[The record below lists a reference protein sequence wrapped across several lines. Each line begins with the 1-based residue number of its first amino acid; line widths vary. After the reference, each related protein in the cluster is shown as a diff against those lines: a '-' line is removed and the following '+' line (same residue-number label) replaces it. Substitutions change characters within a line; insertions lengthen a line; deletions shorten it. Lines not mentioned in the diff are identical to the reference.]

1 MTVTTTNFQENGT
14 LLRAIAVQ
22 HSFRL
27 DGQEVNVLRDVN
39 LTVGCGGSVA
49 LVGPSGSGKS
59 TLLGIL
65 GGLEQPTAGKVQFM
79 GQEISNLGEDRLAD
93 IRNRHIGFVFQFFY
107 LLPNLTAL
115 ENVILPAGLGVS
127 GGKDLVGRAL
137 DLLSQI
143 GLADKARNKPR
154 QLSGGEQQRVAIARA
169 LINEPALILADE
181 PTGNLDAKTSEAIV
195 QLLWDVHK
203 KIGASL
209 VCVTHDMDVAR
220 RADRILELRDGVL
233 VNGS

>member
-1 MTVTTTNFQENGT
+1 VTTINFQANGS
-14 LLRAIAVQ
+14 LLQASAVQ
-22 HSFRL
+22 HSFQL
-27 DGQEVNVLRDVN
+27 DGQEVSVLRDVN
-39 LTVGCGGSVA
+39 LTVERGCSVA

-65 GGLEQPTAGKVQFM
+65 GALEQPAAGKVHLM
-79 GQEISNLGEDRLAD
+79 GHEISNLGEDRLAD
-93 IRNRHIGFVFQFFY
+93 IRNRYIGFIFQFFY

-115 ENVILPAGLGVS
+115 ENVMLPAGLGVS
-127 GGKDLVGRAL
+127 GKEDVPQRAL
-137 DLLSQI
+137 DLLVQT
-143 GLADKARNKPR
+143 GLRDKVRNKPR

-195 QLLWDVHK
+195 QLLWDMHK
-203 KIGASL
+203 KIGAGL
-209 VCVTHDMDVAR
+209 VCVTHDADVAR

-233 VNGS
+233 VNVR